1 MPSAKQS
8 RRRRQAA
15 RTPPPP
21 VRSTARR
28 RQASPRV
35 LLGAGAAVVLIV
47 VGVVLAVV
55 LGGGGSSSK
64 SDVPA
69 RGSLVNAL
77 PGAAE
82 VQQLFKGIPQ
92 HGNVLGS
99 PSAPVTLVEYIDLQC
114 PYCQQFE
121 SDAMPTLIRRFV
133 RPGKVK
139 VEARPIAFIG
149 PDSERGRAALLAAG
163 QQNRLFNFA
172 QLMYVNQ
179 RAENTGWLNDE
190 IIRAAAASIPG
201 LDVPRLLDERGSGA
215 MAERARAMDELAT
228 AFDVRATPTIF
239 VGKSGERPRRVELSS
254 PSDVQSIARAI
265 DAAAR

>member
-21 VRSTARR
+21 VRSTARGR
-28 RQASPRV
+28 RASPRV
-35 LLGAGAAVVLIV
+35 LLGAGAAVVLVV

-55 LGGGGSSSK
+55 LGGNSSSK

-82 VQQLFKGIPQ
+82 VQQLFRGIPQ

-133 RPGKVK
+133 RPGKVR

-163 QQNRLFNFA
+163 EQNRLFNFA

-190 IIRAAAASIPG
+190 IIQAAAASIPG
-201 LDVPRLLDERGSGA
+201 LDVPRLLDERGSAA
-215 MAERARAMDELAT
+215 MEARARAMDELAT
-228 AFDVRATPTIF
+228 AFNVRATPTIF

-254 PSDVQSIARAI
+254 PSDVRSIARAI